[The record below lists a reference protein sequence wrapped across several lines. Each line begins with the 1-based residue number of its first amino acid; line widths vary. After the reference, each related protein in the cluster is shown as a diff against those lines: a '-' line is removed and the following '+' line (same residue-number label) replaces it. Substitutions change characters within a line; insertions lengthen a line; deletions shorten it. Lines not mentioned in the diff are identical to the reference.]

1 MSANRSVQAAQRR
14 RAGPPEPQM
23 PGRAGP
29 QPSINSSQMFSGQS
43 QGQGQGQGRSSQLNR
58 SVSQT
63 SSGQKGEGI
72 NSINKMTVTQAIT
85 LITLRLGAIEKK
97 MITDTMNGS
106 SSTSGISLEGQENM
120 VLIDRSVIE
129 SITNRLESLE
139 RRSST
144 TSGSSPELALIKQ
157 QMDTFR
163 QSIVQ
168 TKGTVSKENKELK
181 SQMDTLKQELSEAKE
196 LLAALQNLT
205 MDNSQKILAFS
216 LESDNIED
224 ADYLEL
230 PDVNSRVFDGS
241 EELHGSEL
249 SDNEFI
255 GNEFR
260 GNEFRGN
267 EFIGTDL
274 KKLIENEMNSN

>member
-43 QGQGQGQGRSSQLNR
+43 QGQGQGRSQNTPVQR

-72 NSINKMTVTQAIT
+72 NSVNKMTVTQAIM
-85 LITLRLGAIEKK
+85 LITLRLGAIEQK
-97 MITDTMNGS
+97 MIANSMSNMNS
-106 SSTSGISLEGQENM
+106 SISLEGQENM

-144 TSGSSPELALIKQ
+144 TAGSTASGPELALIKQ
-157 QMDTFR
+157 QMETFR

-181 SQMDTLKQELSEAKE
+181 SQLDTLKQELTETKE
-196 LLAALQNLT
+196 LLNALQNLT
-205 MDNSQKILAFS
+205 MDNSQKLLAFS
-216 LESDNIED
+216 LEGDNMD
-224 ADYLEL
+224 GMMEL
-230 PDVNSRVFDGS
+230 PDAEFDGT
-241 EELHGSEL
+241 EELHGGEEIMGT
-249 SDNEFI
+249 DFM
-255 GNEFR
+255 
-260 GNEFRGN
+260 
-267 EFIGTDL
+267 GTDL
-274 KKLIENEMNSN
+274 KTLIENEMNNN

>member
-29 QPSINSSQMFSGQS
+29 QPSINSSQMFSGQ
-43 QGQGQGQGRSSQLNR
+43 GQGRSQNAPLHR

-63 SSGQKGEGI
+63 SSSQKGEGI
-72 NSINKMTVTQAIT
+72 NSINKMTVTQAIM

-144 TSGSSPELALIKQ
+144 TSGSTASGPEMALIKQ
-157 QMDTFR
+157 QLETFR

-181 SQMDTLKQELSEAKE
+181 SQMDTLKQELTETKE
-196 LLAALQNLT
+196 LLSALQNLT

-216 LESDNIED
+216 LDGDNMD
-224 ADYLEL
+224 DMMEL
-230 PDVNSRVFDGS
+230 PDAGSTDFDGA
-241 EELHGSEL
+241 ELHGSDF
-249 SDNEFI
+249 SSND
-255 GNEFR
+255 
-260 GNEFRGN
+260 
-267 EFIGTDL
+267 FIGTDL

>member
-43 QGQGQGQGRSSQLNR
+43 QGQGRSQNTPLQR
-58 SVSQT
+58 SVAQS

-72 NSINKMTVTQAIT
+72 NSINKMTVTQAIM
-85 LITLRLGAIEKK
+85 LITLRLGAIEQK
-97 MITDTMNGS
+97 MIANNMNGS
-106 SSTSGISLEGQENM
+106 STSISLEGQENM
-120 VLIDRSVIE
+120 VLIDRAVIE

-144 TSGSSPELALIKQ
+144 TGTTASGPEISLIKQ
-157 QMDTFR
+157 QMETFR

-181 SQMDTLKQELSEAKE
+181 SQLDTLKQELSETKE
-196 LLAALQNLT
+196 LLNALQNLT
-205 MDNSQKILAFS
+205 MDNSQKLLAFS
-216 LESDNIED
+216 LEGDNMD
-224 ADYLEL
+224 DMMVL
-230 PDVNSRVFDGS
+230 PDANSIDFDGS
-241 EELHGSEL
+241 EELHGAEEIMG
-249 SDNEFI
+249 SDFM
-255 GNEFR
+255 
-260 GNEFRGN
+260 
-267 EFIGTDL
+267 GTDL

>member
-43 QGQGQGQGRSSQLNR
+43 QGQGRSQNAPLQR
-58 SVSQT
+58 SVAQS

-72 NSINKMTVTQAIT
+72 NSINKMTVTQAIM
-85 LITLRLGAIEKK
+85 LITLRLGAIEQK
-97 MITDTMNGS
+97 MIANNMNGS
-106 SSTSGISLEGQENM
+106 STSISLEGQENM

-144 TSGSSPELALIKQ
+144 TGTTASGPEISLIKQ
-157 QMDTFR
+157 QMETFR

-181 SQMDTLKQELSEAKE
+181 SQLDTLKQELSETKE
-196 LLAALQNLT
+196 LLNALQNLT
-205 MDNSQKILAFS
+205 MDNSQKLLAFS
-216 LESDNIED
+216 LEGDNMD
-224 ADYLEL
+224 DMMVL
-230 PDVNSRVFDGS
+230 PDANSTDFDGS
-241 EELHGSEL
+241 EELHGAEEIMG
-249 SDNEFI
+249 SDFM
-255 GNEFR
+255 
-260 GNEFRGN
+260 
-267 EFIGTDL
+267 GTDL

>member
-14 RAGPPEPQM
+14 RAGPTEPQM

-43 QGQGQGQGRSSQLNR
+43 QNQGQGRSSQLNR

-97 MITDTMNGS
+97 MMTDNMNGS
-106 SSTSGISLEGQENM
+106 TNSISLEGQENM
-120 VLIDRSVIE
+120 VLIDRAVID

-181 SQMDTLKQELSEAKE
+181 TQMDTLKQELSEAKE

-216 LESDNIED
+216 LESDNMDD

-230 PDVNSRVFDGS
+230 PDVNSKVFDGS

-249 SDNEFI
+249 SDNEFS
-255 GNEFR
+255 

>member
-43 QGQGQGQGRSSQLNR
+43 QGQGRSQNAPLQR
-58 SVSQT
+58 SVAQS

-72 NSINKMTVTQAIT
+72 NSVNKMTVTQAIM
-85 LITLRLGAIEKK
+85 LITLRLGAIEQK
-97 MITDTMNGS
+97 MIANNMSNMNS
-106 SSTSGISLEGQENM
+106 SISLEGQENM
-120 VLIDRSVIE
+120 VLIDRTVIE

-144 TSGSSPELALIKQ
+144 TSGTTASGPELSLIKQ
-157 QMDTFR
+157 QMETFR

-181 SQMDTLKQELSEAKE
+181 SQMDTLKQDLSETKE
-196 LLAALQNLT
+196 LLTALQNLT
-205 MDNSQKILAFS
+205 MDNSQKLLAFS
-216 LESDNIED
+216 LEGDNMD
-224 ADYLEL
+224 DMMVL
-230 PDVNSRVFDGS
+230 PDANSTDFDGS
-241 EELHGSEL
+241 EELHGAEEFMG
-249 SDNEFI
+249 SDFM
-255 GNEFR
+255 
-260 GNEFRGN
+260 
-267 EFIGTDL
+267 GTDL

>member
-43 QGQGQGQGRSSQLNR
+43 QSQSQGQGRSQNTQVQR
-58 SVSQT
+58 SVSQS
-63 SSGQKGEGI
+63 SSGQKGDGI
-72 NSINKMTVTQAIT
+72 NSINKMTVTQAIM

-97 MITDTMNGS
+97 MMSENMSTMN
-106 SSTSGISLEGQENM
+106 TSISLEGQENM
-120 VLIDRSVIE
+120 VLIERAVIE

-139 RRSST
+139 RRSTST
-144 TSGSSPELALIKQ
+144 GSSPELALIKQ
-157 QMDTFR
+157 QMETFR

-181 SQMDTLKQELSEAKE
+181 IQMDTLKQELTETKE
-196 LLAALQNLT
+196 LLSALQNLT

-216 LESDNIED
+216 LEGDD
-224 ADYLEL
+224 MMEL
-230 PDVNSRVFDGS
+230 PDANSTDFDGS
-241 EELHGSEL
+241 EELHGSEEIMGA
-249 SDNEFI
+249 DFM
-255 GNEFR
+255 
-260 GNEFRGN
+260 
-267 EFIGTDL
+267 GTDL